1 MRRRFQKGTIVNRK
15 GVLTGM
21 WREYVTLPD
30 GKQEPKQK
38 AKAFPGLSERA
49 AWLALQPILDAV
61 NKANTSPMLVQKA
74 EPTLRD
80 AVAEWRKLAAIN
92 LKPRGRRTAESH
104 LSAHILPKLGATKL
118 SELDQKA
125 VQTFVSEITPG
136 HSGKTVVNVAS
147 TLSSILRHVRRW
159 GGKVPAVSFADL
171 SMPEVVKAASG
182 MLTAAEIKA
191 LIAKAREPLKMILLL
206 LSTTGLR
213 INEALGLSLADLDF
227 EQGVIHVRHSA
238 YNGTLGTP
246 KSQASKADVPMPD
259 ILAAELQAYIAGPD
273 YRKNPKELLFA
284 NSRMKPYSDDKLR
297 LVHLTP
303 LLESLKINRPGV
315 KFHAIRHA
323 VASELMDAGTPITV
337 VRDQLR
343 HSDVRVTLGIYGHVI
358 GNAQKKAAN
367 KLAKKFRTV
376 A

>member
-1 MRRRFQKGTIVNRK
+1 
-15 GVLTGM
+15 
-21 WREYVTLPD
+21 
-30 GKQEPKQK
+30 
-38 AKAFPGLSERA
+38 
-49 AWLALQPILDAV
+49 
-61 NKANTSPMLVQKA
+61 
-74 EPTLRD
+74 
-80 AVAEWRKLAAIN
+80 
-92 LKPRGRRTAESH
+92 
-104 LSAHILPKLGATKL
+104 
-118 SELDQKA
+118 
-125 VQTFVSEITPG
+125 
-136 HSGKTVVNVAS
+136 
-147 TLSSILRHVRRW
+147 
-159 GGKVPAVSFADL
+159 
-171 SMPEVVKAASG
+171 
-182 MLTAAEIKA
+182 
-191 LIAKAREPLKMILLL
+191 MILLL

-227 EQGVIHVRHSA
+227 ENNVIHVRHSA

-259 ILAAELQAYIAGPD
+259 VLAAELQAYVDGPD

-323 VASELMDAGTPITV
+323 VASEMMDAGTPITV

-343 HSDVRVTLGIYGHVI
+343 HSDVRVTLEIYGHVI
-358 GNAQKKAAN
+358 GNAQKEAAN
-367 KLAKKFRTV
+367 KLAEKFRTV